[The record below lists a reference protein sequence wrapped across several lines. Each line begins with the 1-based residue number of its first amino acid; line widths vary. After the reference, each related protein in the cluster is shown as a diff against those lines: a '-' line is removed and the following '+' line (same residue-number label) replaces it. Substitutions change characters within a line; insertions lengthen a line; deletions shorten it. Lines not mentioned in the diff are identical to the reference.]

1 MSMKFS
7 FFVPIY
13 VLHVTVILFFRCY
26 SDVTAS
32 APCIADPQLAE
43 VTSVRS
49 LYIEICAVEALSF
62 LNASPSF
69 PFKMMKKKKWKG
81 EE

>member
-1 MSMKFS
+1 MKCSS
-7 FFVPIY
+7 FVLIY
-13 VLHVTVILFFRCY
+13 VLYVTVILFFLC

-32 APCIADPQLAE
+32 APCIADPQLVE
-43 VTSVRS
+43 VTNVRS
-49 LYIEICAVEALSF
+49 LYIEICSVEALSF

-69 PFKMMKKKKWKG
+69 PFKIMKKKKWEG